1 MKKKILF
8 IHVALW
14 KGGIETALTS
24 MLSRMDYERYDVTC
38 LILADQQELADRV
51 PKQCRLIFADRQHP
65 VTFES
70 AYRYKRLFNLL
81 EEPMQASSLR
91 RAGWRVLQLFFRDA
105 EERLY
110 SSYIRRN
117 LPEKEYDAV
126 VLFSSKA
133 CGVGAKLVSAP
144 RYLCFYHYS
153 DLERVYHDWQG
164 YRKCSR
170 LFAVSE
176 NMTRKLKDYLP
187 QYREKIEPLHNLVD
201 TRMIRKNGAAEPA
214 CMLDQN
220 AFRVVSCGR
229 LVADKGFDLALK
241 ACAELVRQ
249 GYTQLQWYIVG
260 EGPEHASLEKQIC
273 AARAAEHMHL
283 LGAQSN
289 PYPILRQA
297 DLFVQSSR
305 IEAFGLTI
313 TEAQALGVPV
323 LSTKTDGGT
332 ELIRDEETGL
342 LCDISAEAIED
353 GVRRLLRD
361 KALYDGS
368 GRARQALT
376 LSRAMRTSC
385 RDSMRNWN
393 VREKENLES
402 HIFPGGSIRA
412 CAPDLC
418 CDLRHGDPYTAVYR
432 RVGWHGDARP
442 PRRDLR
448 PAWKSF
454 WKGQCAAS

>member
-220 AFRVVSCGR
+220 SFRVVSCGR

-260 EGPEHASLEKQIC
+260 EGPEHASLE
-273 AARAAEHMHL
+273 
-283 LGAQSN
+283 
-289 PYPILRQA
+289 
-297 DLFVQSSR
+297 
-305 IEAFGLTI
+305 
-313 TEAQALGVPV
+313 
-323 LSTKTDGGT
+323 
-332 ELIRDEETGL
+332 
-342 LCDISAEAIED
+342 
-353 GVRRLLRD
+353 
-361 KALYDGS
+361 
-368 GRARQALT
+368 
-376 LSRAMRTSC
+376 
-385 RDSMRNWN
+385 
-393 VREKENLES
+393 
-402 HIFPGGSIRA
+402 
-412 CAPDLC
+412 
-418 CDLRHGDPYTAVYR
+418 
-432 RVGWHGDARP
+432 
-442 PRRDLR
+442 
-448 PAWKSF
+448 
-454 WKGQCAAS
+454 